1 MKIVIFDMDGTL
13 IDSKK
18 DITSS
23 INYVRK
29 AHHNLPPLDE
39 SYIVEVI
46 NMPVRN
52 LPELFYNTPIYLEA
66 DRTLFEEHYYEECVK
81 NPYLYD
87 GIIESLEALKAL
99 HVRLNVATNAPTI
112 FAKRMLSHLHVSDHF
127 DTIIGADSAGAS
139 KPDPRML
146 SLILAKYNGTH
157 TKEKT
162 WMVGDNSK
170 DIEAARN
177 ISISSIFATWGFST
191 DGEADFIAHHP
202 SHVLNIVE
210 KIG

>member
-1 MKIVIFDMDGTL
+1 MKVVIFDMDGTL

-29 AHHNLPPLDE
+29 TNHALDALDE
-39 SYIVEVI
+39 QYIVDVI

-52 LPELFYNTPIYLEA
+52 LPELFYNTPIYLEE
-66 DRTLFEEHYYEECVK
+66 DRALFEEHYYEECVK

-87 GIIESLEALKAL
+87 GIAESLEQLKAL
-99 HVRLNVATNAPTI
+99 HVRLNVATNAPTL
-112 FAKRMLSHLHVSDHF
+112 FAKRMLKHLHVSELF
-127 DTIIGADSAGAS
+127 DTIIGADTAKAS
-139 KPDPRML
+139 KPDPKML
-146 SLILAKYNGTH
+146 EIILSKYDFTH

-177 ISISSIFATWGFST
+177 ISISSIFATWGFSSS
-191 DGEADFIAHHP
+191 GEADFIAHHP
-202 SHVLNIVE
+202 SHIVNIV
-210 KIG
+210 K